1 MRTLT
6 VNKIIE
12 LKNEMERLLIRYGRF
27 KREYYERPFT
37 HLDDLTE
44 SQLKQLYDFLVVFCC
59 DYYGEFY
66 RIFRLPLEKGDDGF
80 ALWDGYFL
88 GGKTHFVEM
97 QMLKKQAFICREAW
111 KACPRFR
118 AITDITK
125 DPNAQKED
133 QVESNNDLEDV
144 EGISVESE
152 R

>member
-1 MRTLT
+1 M
-6 VNKIIE
+6 KIIGMINE

-27 KREYYERPFT
+27 KREYYDRPFT
-37 HLDDLTE
+37 HLNDLTE
-44 SQLKQLYDFLVVFCC
+44 SQLKQLYDFLVIFRC
-59 DYYGEFY
+59 DYYAEFY

-88 GGKTHFVEM
+88 GNKMHFVEM

-118 AITDITK
+118 NITK

-133 QVESNNDLEDV
+133 QAESNNDLEDV